1 MPAADRT
8 RRSPLACLLVALALA
23 LGLSGAA
30 QMGAGAGGGHPMVT
44 AASGVPGPQAV
55 LDLHAQPRLGAPRA
69 DAAAVPSALLVI
81 LLLGRRLRRIPARA
95 ARGAPGRP
103 PRGGRAPP
111 ASPPV
116 QGPLTAEL

>member
-1 MPAADRT
+1 MQAADRM
-8 RRSPLACLLVALALA
+8 RRSPLACLLVALVLA

-30 QMGAGAGGGHPMVT
+30 QAGAGAGGGHPVVT

-55 LDLHAQPRLGAPRA
+55 LDLHAQPRLGTPRT
-69 DAAAVPSALLVI
+69 DAAAAPSALLAV
-81 LLLGRRLRRIPARA
+81 LLLGRWRRRIRARA

-111 ASPPV
+111 ASPPA
-116 QGPLTAEL
+116 QGLLTADL